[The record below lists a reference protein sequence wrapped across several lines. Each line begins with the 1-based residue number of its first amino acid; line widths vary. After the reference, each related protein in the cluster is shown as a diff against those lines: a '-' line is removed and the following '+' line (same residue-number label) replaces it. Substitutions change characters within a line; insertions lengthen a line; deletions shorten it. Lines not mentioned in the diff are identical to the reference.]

1 MDWGN
6 AFVRSI
12 STSAEGITELA
23 MTLNLDGDF
32 KKTKKKI
39 TWLSSSS
46 PSTPLIPVTLLDYD
60 YLITKKKLEED
71 DDVKNFLT
79 PQTEFRV
86 DAVADLNVANLKKG
100 DIIQF
105 ERKGYYIVDKAF
117 DASTSSAA
125 ELILIPDGKASS
137 IVSKYVAAQEAA
149 AKASGAAKAAA
160 APTKA
165 PSKKAQA
172 KAAKAKAAGSSPVE
186 KKAATARIPE
196 PAPTE
201 AVTTTVLSDGKKGY
215 EIPINTKM
223 FRVPSVCAFLL
234 LSPLVPSRRW
244 LNFC

>member
-12 STSAEGITELA
+12 STSAEGITELS
-23 MTLNLDGDF
+23 MELNLDGDF
-32 KKTKKKI
+32 KKTKKKV

-46 PSTPLIPVTLLDYD
+46 PSTPLTPVTLLDYD

-86 DAVADLNVANLKKG
+86 EAVADLNVANLKKG

-105 ERKGYYIVDKAF
+105 ERKGYYIVDRAF
-117 DASTSSAA
+117 DAASSTAA

-137 IVSKYVAAQEAA
+137 IVSKYVAAQDAA

-160 APTKA
+160 APAKA

-172 KAAKAKAAGSSPVE
+172 KAAKAAAAGG
-186 KKAATARIPE
+186 KAARIPE

-201 AVTTTVLSDGKKGY
+201 AVQTTLLSDVKRGY
-215 EIPINTKM
+215 EISINTKM
-223 FRVPSVCAFLL
+223 FRVPSVCTSLL
-234 LSPLVPSRRW
+234 FSVFALEIVAR
-244 LNFC
+244 FC